1 MLVVTTEN
9 IPGYTIKEV
18 KGACFGLIVRS
29 RGLGADL
36 IASLKSLVGGE
47 IKQFTVLLED
57 LRKAAMDRLVAN
69 AQAMGANAVVMAR
82 FDSGAIGKAMGE
94 IIVYGTAV
102 VVAKVDE

>member
-1 MLVVTTEN
+1 
-9 IPGYTIKEV
+9 
-18 KGACFGLIVRS
+18 
-29 RGLGADL
+29 
-36 IASLKSLVGGE
+36 
-47 IKQFTVLLED
+47 
-57 LRKAAMDRLVAN
+57 MDRLVAD